1 MSKVTSHDVILD
13 ILSGDSNGDLFDLEI
28 QKTDTVGH
36 AQRTRFYG
44 AMVDS
49 GYLMKGKTYDDLP
62 DVYIIYISE
71 TDLWGAGRTSYPDS
85 TIAEL
90 LEISMSIV
98 KGWINS
104 EMVAVK

>member
-13 ILSGDSNGDLFDLEI
+13 ILFGDSNGDLFDLEI

-36 AQRTRFYG
+36 ARRTRFYG

-71 TDLWGAGRTSYPDS
+71 TDLWGAGRTSYRQYDCRTARNQYVNS
-85 TIAEL
+85 
-90 LEISMSIV
+90 
-98 KGWINS
+98 KGMDR
-104 EMVAVK
+104 E